1 MIETKRLIIKPLS
14 LKELICHIKTPD
26 KLAKSMGLI
35 PSKSLIDKETHDAIL
50 NELLPNLSD
59 TKKNSLFYT
68 MWIIIEKNKN
78 AIIGGICF
86 HGEPDE
92 NGEAE
97 IGYGTDEEYRN
108 KGYMTE
114 TISGLVSWLKD
125 NKLVKIIKA
134 ETNSSNSP
142 SIRVLEKNNFKMVK
156 KSDNSVIMKLEL

>member
-14 LKELICHIKTPD
+14 LKELIDYLKTPD
-26 KLAKSMGLI
+26 ILAKNMGLP
-35 PSKSLIDKETHDAIL
+35 PSKSLIDKETQDAIL

-59 TKKNSLFYT
+59 AKKNPLFNT
-68 MWIIIEKNKN
+68 MWIMIEKNKN

-114 TISGLVSWLKD
+114 TICGLVSWLKD
-125 NKLVKIIKA
+125 NKLVRIIKT
-134 ETNSSNSP
+134 ETDNGNSP
-142 SIRVLEKNNFKMVK
+142 SIRVLEKNNFKTVK
-156 KSDNSVIMKLEL
+156 GSDNSVIMKLEL